1 MCCSIIV
8 FPISGHKA
16 DPDIRCLTRRTV
28 GSRDQEVDL
37 RVRAADDVEL
47 EYECDDEELYVD
59 DDGIVYVPE
68 NYEGTARIVITSDE
82 TENYEAAEKTV
93 TLRIR

>member
-1 MCCSIIV
+1 MHLTKINIE
-8 FPISGHKA
+8 KA

-28 GSRDQEVDL
+28 SSRSRDQEVDL